1 MLQNKKIKIGK
12 KSVEAI
18 LFKLASK
25 NLIVIKGKKGYI
37 MCGYLNLK
45 TAEKFKE
52 VAVKITGISTLRD
65 AINSRV
71 HSATRQASR
80 LGIHK
85 GQAVKEVLKI
95 IA

>member
-1 MLQNKKIKIGK
+1 MLQHKKIRVGK

-25 NLIVIKGKKGYI
+25 NLIVIRGRRGYI
-37 MCGYLNLK
+37 MCGYLDLK
-45 TAEKFKE
+45 TGAKFKE
-52 VAVKITGISTLRD
+52 AAVKIAGVTTIAD
-65 AINSRV
+65 ALKAHV
-71 HSATRQASR
+71 HSATGEAKR

-85 GQAVKEVLKI
+85 GQAVKEVLEI

>member
-12 KSVEAI
+12 KRVEAI

-37 MCGYLNLK
+37 MCGYLDLR
-45 TAEKFKE
+45 TAEKFKD
-52 VAVKITGISTLRD
+52 VAVKITGISTIGD

-71 HSATRQASR
+71 HSTTRQASR